1 VKTSLDLV
9 FLGLSMTSSWG
20 NGHATTYRALLAAL
34 AHRGHQILFLERDA
48 PWYAAHRDL
57 PSATYAQVRT
67 YRSLDELR
75 DVYAAHVR
83 QADVVVVGSYVPEG
97 SDVGAWVTSTA
108 RGKTAFY
115 DIDTPITL
123 RALEEGSCV
132 YLGADLVGRYDL
144 YLSFTGGPTLARLE
158 SRFGA
163 RAARALYCS
172 VDAAVHTPQ
181 AAPVSWDLAY
191 LGTHSADRQPLL
203 DRLMLEPARAW
214 SAGRFAVAGAQYPSH
229 IQWPRNVKRIE
240 HVSPLHHNAFYA
252 GQRFALNVTRADMAA
267 AGWSPSV
274 RLFEAAACGTPIITD
289 YWAGLEEFFE
299 PGREILV
306 THSPEDSLRWL
317 RELGEDE
324 RLAVAGRARARALAE
339 HTSASRAEDFE
350 RYVDEIHGRGV
361 ARRGTGRDG
370 AALEGQ

>member
-1 VKTSLDLV
+1 
-9 FLGLSMTSSWG
+9 
-20 NGHATTYRALLAAL
+20 
-34 AHRGHQILFLERDA
+34 
-48 PWYAAHRDL
+48 
-57 PSATYAQVRT
+57 
-67 YRSLDELR
+67 
-75 DVYAAHVR
+75 
-83 QADVVVVGSYVPEG
+83 
-97 SDVGAWVTSTA
+97 
-108 RGKTAFY
+108 
-115 DIDTPITL
+115 
-123 RALEEGSCV
+123 
-132 YLGADLVGRYDL
+132 
-144 YLSFTGGPTLARLE
+144 
-158 SRFGA
+158 
-163 RAARALYCS
+163 
-172 VDAAVHTPQ
+172 
-181 AAPVSWDLAY
+181 
-191 LGTHSADRQPLL
+191 
-203 DRLMLEPARAW
+203 
-214 SAGRFAVAGAQYPSH
+214 
-229 IQWPRNVKRIE
+229 
-240 HVSPLHHNAFYA
+240 
-252 GQRFALNVTRADMAA
+252 MAA